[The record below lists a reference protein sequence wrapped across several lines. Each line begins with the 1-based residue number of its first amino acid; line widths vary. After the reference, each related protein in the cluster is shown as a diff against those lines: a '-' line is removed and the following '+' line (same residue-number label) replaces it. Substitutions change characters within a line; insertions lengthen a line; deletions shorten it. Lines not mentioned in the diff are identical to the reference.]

1 MPTHSA
7 LPLALSFLAG
17 ILLTLSLTEL
27 YPDLRRHFR
36 PRPNHAVNEETAQA
50 KAKADARAVE
60 GIGEGIESCIGK
72 TPLFRIKSLSEA
84 TGCEILGKAEVGA
97 GFDYVYLELL

>member
-1 MPTHSA
+1 MQ
-7 LPLALSFLAG
+7 
-17 ILLTLSLTEL
+17 E
-27 YPDLRRHFR
+27 
-36 PRPNHAVNEETAQA
+36 
-50 KAKADARAVE
+50 KAKAEARAVE

-97 GFDYVYLELL
+97 GFYMYTLSYHGWSFYWVLFLGFQLYIYLLRGLEG